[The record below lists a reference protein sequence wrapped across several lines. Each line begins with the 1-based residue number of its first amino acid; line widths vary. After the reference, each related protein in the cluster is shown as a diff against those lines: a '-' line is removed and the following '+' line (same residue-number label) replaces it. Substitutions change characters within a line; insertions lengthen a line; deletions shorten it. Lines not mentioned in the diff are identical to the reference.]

1 MILGGLVMI
10 SIGLFIIIGT
20 FKLFKPTDYST
31 WKDAESIVEKV
42 RTETWDDGELRPC
55 LPRIIVSFELDGE
68 LIKGKSNCIGTE
80 KTIKQVIAK
89 YPKGSKVCFKYDD
102 SPKETIV
109 TQIADNLNFQ
119 KTIYIH
125 IDDKE
130 FPNGS
135 VEKKAKLFG
144 YGSVSYTHLDVYKR
158 QGMYYCNCRCRSPEV
173 YDGFNRKPDRRN
185 DSRYGSKY
193 GNCERTEW
201 N

>member
-89 YPKGSKVCFKYDD
+89 YPKVSKVCFKYDD
-102 SPKETIV
+102 STKETIV
-109 TQIADNLNFQ
+109 TKIADNLNFQ

-144 YGSVSYTHLDVYKR
+144 YG
-158 QGMYYCNCRCRSPEV
+158 
-173 YDGFNRKPDRRN
+173 F
-185 DSRYGSKY
+185 GSIFLVI
-193 GNCERTEW
+193 GIVCIMSLF
-201 N
+201 

>member
-80 KTIKQVIAK
+80 NTIKQVIAK
-89 YPKGSKVCFKYDD
+89 NP
-102 SPKETIV
+102 
-109 TQIADNLNFQ
+109 
-119 KTIYIH
+119 
-125 IDDKE
+125 
-130 FPNGS
+130 
-135 VEKKAKLFG
+135 
-144 YGSVSYTHLDVYKR
+144 
-158 QGMYYCNCRCRSPEV
+158 
-173 YDGFNRKPDRRN
+173 
-185 DSRYGSKY
+185 
-193 GNCERTEW
+193 
-201 N
+201 

>member
-10 SIGLFIIIGT
+10 SIGLFIIIGI

-31 WKDAESIVEKV
+31 WKDAEGIVEKV

-109 TQIADNLNFQ
+109 TKIADNLNFQ
-119 KTIYIH
+119 KSIYIH

-144 YGSVSYTHLDVYKR
+144 YG
-158 QGMYYCNCRCRSPEV
+158 
-173 YDGFNRKPDRRN
+173 F
-185 DSRYGSKY
+185 GSIFLVI
-193 GNCERTEW
+193 GIVCIMSLF
-201 N
+201 

>member
-89 YPKGSKVCFKYDD
+89 TLLVILDKNITMIP
-102 SPKETIV
+102 
-109 TQIADNLNFQ
+109 Q
-119 KTIYIH
+119 K
-125 IDDKE
+125 
-130 FPNGS
+130 
-135 VEKKAKLFG
+135 
-144 YGSVSYTHLDVYKR
+144 
-158 QGMYYCNCRCRSPEV
+158 
-173 YDGFNRKPDRRN
+173 KP
-185 DSRYGSKY
+185 
-193 GNCERTEW
+193 
-201 N
+201 

>member
-55 LPRIIVSFELDGE
+55 LPRI
-68 LIKGKSNCIGTE
+68 IGTE

-144 YGSVSYTHLDVYKR
+144 YG
-158 QGMYYCNCRCRSPEV
+158 
-173 YDGFNRKPDRRN
+173 F
-185 DSRYGSKY
+185 GSIFLVI
-193 GNCERTEW
+193 GIVCIMSLF
-201 N
+201 

>member
-102 SPKETIV
+102 SPKST
-109 TQIADNLNFQ
+109 APLPPP
-119 KTIYIH
+119 K
-125 IDDKE
+125 
-130 FPNGS
+130 
-135 VEKKAKLFG
+135 
-144 YGSVSYTHLDVYKR
+144 
-158 QGMYYCNCRCRSPEV
+158 
-173 YDGFNRKPDRRN
+173 
-185 DSRYGSKY
+185 
-193 GNCERTEW
+193 
-201 N
+201 

>member
-109 TQIADNLNFQ
+109 TKIADNLNFR
-119 KTIYIH
+119 
-125 IDDKE
+125 
-130 FPNGS
+130 
-135 VEKKAKLFG
+135 KLFISTLMIKSSQWFCG
-144 YGSVSYTHLDVYKR
+144 KESKIVRLWIWLNFPGNR
-158 QGMYYCNCRCRSPEV
+158 NCMHNELV
-173 YDGFNRKPDRRN
+173 LKGV
-185 DSRYGSKY
+185 
-193 GNCERTEW
+193 
-201 N
+201 

>member
-89 YPKGSKVCFKYDD
+89 YPKG
-102 SPKETIV
+102 TIV
-109 TQIADNLNFQ
+109 TKIADNLNFQ

-144 YGSVSYTHLDVYKR
+144 YG
-158 QGMYYCNCRCRSPEV
+158 
-173 YDGFNRKPDRRN
+173 F
-185 DSRYGSKY
+185 GSIFLVI
-193 GNCERTEW
+193 GIVCIMSLF
-201 N
+201 